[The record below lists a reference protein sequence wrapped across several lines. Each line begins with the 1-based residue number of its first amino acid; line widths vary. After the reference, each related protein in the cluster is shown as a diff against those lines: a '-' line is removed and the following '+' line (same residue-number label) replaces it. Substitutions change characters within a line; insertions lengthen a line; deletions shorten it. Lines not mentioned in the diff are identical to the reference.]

1 MLIFPSKKT
10 TRLSL
15 IFLSIFFST
24 VVNAEQKKPNIL
36 LLLADN
42 WAAPHASIMGDKSVK
57 TPTFDRL
64 AREGVLFTHAFC
76 QVPSCSP
83 ARAVMLTGQASHRL
97 EDAASLWGKF
107 PAELETYPALLEQAG
122 YFTGYAIKGW
132 GPGRYRGEYHKKVNP
147 AGKSFASFEAFHSQV
162 PDETPFCF
170 WFGSHDPHQP
180 WNRGFDYRGDLDPAK
195 VHVPAYLP
203 DHPIVRK
210 TIVDYYSE
218 IQRFDHESHKILELL
233 KNRGQLDNT
242 LVVMLGDNGW
252 QTPRGLANV
261 YDAGTHVPMAVR
273 WPEVIRPGQTGD
285 KFISFEDLAPTFLAA
300 AGLPVPE
307 AMTGSNFLPLVSA
320 LAGKELAWRDAM
332 FLERERHANV
342 RVGDR
347 SYPCRAVRTKK
358 YLYVRNLAPELW
370 PAGDPQVH
378 HAVGPFGDVDNTPFK
393 ELILSLRDTPQMRPF
408 FELGFAKRPA
418 EELYLLESD
427 PDQIHNVAAQSKYKT
442 VIDELSR
449 KLDDWMEKTD
459 DPRSVDS
466 KTDLFDKYEYF
477 GGAAK

>member
-1 MLIFPSKKT
+1 
-10 TRLSL
+10 
-15 IFLSIFFST
+15 
-24 VVNAEQKKPNIL
+24 
-36 LLLADN
+36 
-42 WAAPHASIMGDKSVK
+42 
-57 TPTFDRL
+57 
-64 AREGVLFTHAFC
+64 
-76 QVPSCSP
+76 
-83 ARAVMLTGQASHRL
+83 
-97 EDAASLWGKF
+97 
-107 PAELETYPALLEQAG
+107 
-122 YFTGYAIKGW
+122 
-132 GPGRYRGEYHKKVNP
+132 
-147 AGKSFASFEAFHSQV
+147 
-162 PDETPFCF
+162 
-170 WFGSHDPHQP
+170 
-180 WNRGFDYRGDLDPAK
+180 
-195 VHVPAYLP
+195 
-203 DHPIVRK
+203 
-210 TIVDYYSE
+210 
-218 IQRFDHESHKILELL
+218 
-233 KNRGQLDNT
+233 
-242 LVVMLGDNGW
+242 MLGDNGW

-273 WPEVIRPGQTGD
+273 WPEVILQGRTCD
-285 KFISFEDLAPTFLAA
+285 KFISFEDLAPTFLSA

-307 AMTGSNFLPLVSA
+307 AMTGSNFLPLVSV